1 MVDGWPLGQS
11 RGLALSIPI
20 QQKLTR
26 SPSPY
31 NTCESIFV
39 AGHLRVTIAKSLYRF
54 IGIIAAGVLFVPET
68 ASFYLKQDKEE
79 EAKRALIK
87 LHGSSRMDIVEQ
99 DLERAKLSRELDN
112 RFSHAGLTVGP
123 LEPFRKP
130 HLKRTLICCAALGFG
145 QLAGASFVTTYL
157 TYFL

>member
-1 MVDGWPLGQS
+1 M
-11 RGLALSIPI
+11 
-20 QQKLTR
+20 
-26 SPSPY
+26 
-31 NTCESIFV
+31 
-39 AGHLRVTIAKSLYRF
+39 TIAKSLNRF

-68 ASFYLKQDKEE
+68 ASFYLKQNKEK
-79 EAKRALIK
+79 EAKHALIK
-87 LHGSSRMDIVEQ
+87 LHGPSRMDLVEQ
-99 DLERAKLSRELDN
+99 DLEGAKVSRELDN